1 VPRFRYIIKSGWT
14 FTITVG
20 KPVKRAI
27 SAIAIVALVAG
38 CSTPTSQR
46 YDSGDVGR
54 PIETTQGAVISSR
67 VVEISGDT
75 KNVGPIAGGAA
86 GAAATGLA
94 YGGRGSGWAAI
105 LGGLVGAGA
114 GYLIESSARSR
125 EGIEYIVRMNDGR
138 TVTLV
143 QNRQKEEQPIADGTP
158 VLVQISGRYTRV
170 IPDPSADRATAGTAG
185 AGGAGPAGAAGSSG
199 GWVDPDTVT
208 VAPDR
213 SAPPPPGAP
222 PQPPAQ

>member
-1 VPRFRYIIKSGWT
+1 M
-14 FTITVG
+14 
-20 KPVKRAI
+20 KRAI
-27 SAIAIVALVAG
+27 SAIAVAAFLAG
-38 CSTPTSQR
+38 CSAPTSQR

-54 PIETTQGAVISSR
+54 PIETTQGAVVSSR

-75 KNVGPIAGGAA
+75 RNVGPIAGGAA

-105 LGGLVGAGA
+105 LGGLIGAGA
-114 GYLIESSARSR
+114 GYVIESSARSR

-170 IPDPSADRATAGTAG
+170 IPDPTADHAAGGSAGATAGGGTVAG
-185 AGGAGPAGAAGSSG
+185 AGSGSGSGGSPGG
-199 GWVDPDTVT
+199 GWVDPDTVYVT
-208 VAPDR
+208 PDR
-213 SAPPPPGAP
+213 SAPPPPGTP
-222 PQPPAQ
+222 PRPPAQ

>member
-1 VPRFRYIIKSGWT
+1 M
-14 FTITVG
+14 
-20 KPVKRAI
+20 KRAI
-27 SAIAIVALVAG
+27 SAFAVIALLAG
-38 CSTPTSQR
+38 CSAPTSQR
-46 YDSGDVGR
+46 YDSTDVGR
-54 PIETTQGAVISSR
+54 PIETTQGAVVSSR

-170 IPDPSADRATAGTAG
+170 VPDPTADRAAGETA
-185 AGGAGPAGAAGSSG
+185 AGGGGGAPAMGSGSGG
-199 GWVDPDTVT
+199 GWVDPDTVSA
-208 VAPDR
+208 APES
-213 SAPPPPGAP
+213 SAPAASLPRRST
-222 PQPPAQ
+222 Q

>member
-1 VPRFRYIIKSGWT
+1 M
-14 FTITVG
+14 
-20 KPVKRAI
+20 KRAI
-27 SAIAIVALVAG
+27 SAIAVAALLAG
-38 CSTPTSQR
+38 CSAPTSQR

-54 PIETTQGAVISSR
+54 PIETTQGAVVSSR
-67 VVEISGDT
+67 VVEVSGDT
-75 KNVGPIAGGAA
+75 RNVGPIAGGAA

-105 LGGLVGAGA
+105 LGGLIGAGA
-114 GYLIESSARSR
+114 GYVIESSARSR

-170 IPDPSADRATAGTAG
+170 IPDPTADRGTAAG
-185 AGGAGPAGAAGSSG
+185 AGGAGTVAGAGSGSGTGRLGGGSGG
-199 GWVDPDTVT
+199 GWVDPDTVL

-213 SAPPPPGAP
+213 SAPPPPGVP
-222 PQPPAQ
+222 PRPPAQ

>member
-1 VPRFRYIIKSGWT
+1 M
-14 FTITVG
+14 
-20 KPVKRAI
+20 KRAI
-27 SAIAIVALVAG
+27 SAFAVIVLLAG
-38 CSTPTSQR
+38 CSAPTSQR

-54 PIETTQGAVISSR
+54 PIETTQGAVVSSR

-75 KNVGPIAGGAA
+75 RNVGPIAGGAA

-143 QNRQKEEQPIADGTP
+143 QNRQKEEQPIVDGTP

-170 IPDPSADRATAGTAG
+170 IPDPAADRAAAGTAAG
-185 AGGAGPAGAAGSSG
+185 AGGSGAVAGAGSGG
-199 GWVDPDTVT
+199 GWVDPDTVS
-208 VAPDR
+208 ASPD
-213 SAPPPPGAP
+213 SAPPGSPPRP
-222 PQPPAQ
+222 PTQ

>member
-1 VPRFRYIIKSGWT
+1 
-14 FTITVG
+14 
-20 KPVKRAI
+20 VKRAI
-27 SAIAIVALVAG
+27 SAFAVVALLAG
-38 CSTPTSQR
+38 CSAPTSQR

-54 PIETTQGAVISSR
+54 PIETTQGSVVSSR

-114 GYLIESSARSR
+114 GYLIESSARNR

-143 QNRQKEEQPIADGTP
+143 QNRQKAEQPLTDGTP

-170 IPDPSADRATAGTAG
+170 IPDPTTDRAAAGTAG
-185 AGGAGPAGAAGSSG
+185 GGGGAGGTGPVAASGSGG
-199 GWVDPDTVT
+199 GWVDPDTVPP
-208 VAPDR
+208 AGGGLG
-213 SAPPPPGAP
+213 APPPGAVP
-222 PQPPAQ
+222 RAPGQ

>member
-1 VPRFRYIIKSGWT
+1 MI
-14 FTITVG
+14 
-20 KPVKRAI
+20 RAI
-27 SAIAIVALVAG
+27 SAIAVVALLAG
-38 CSTPTSQR
+38 CSAPTSQR

-54 PIETTQGAVISSR
+54 PIETTQGAVVSSR

-75 KNVGPIAGGAA
+75 KNVGPIGGAAA

-170 IPDPSADRATAGTAG
+170 IPDPTADHAAGGTAG
-185 AGGAGPAGAAGSSG
+185 AVGAGATTGSGSGG
-199 GWVDPDTVT
+199 GWVDPDTV
-208 VAPDR
+208 
-213 SAPPPPGAP
+213 SAAEGSPPAPGAP
-222 PQPPAQ
+222 PRAPAQ

>member
-1 VPRFRYIIKSGWT
+1 M
-14 FTITVG
+14 
-20 KPVKRAI
+20 KRAI
-27 SAIAIVALVAG
+27 SAIALAALLAG
-38 CSTPTSQR
+38 CSAPTSQR

-54 PIETTQGAVISSR
+54 PIETTQGAVVSSR

-75 KNVGPIAGGAA
+75 KHVGPIAGGAA

-143 QNRQKEEQPIADGTP
+143 QNRQKEEQPLADGTP

-170 IPDPSADRATAGTAG
+170 IPDPTADSAAAAGTAG
-185 AGGAGPAGAAGSSG
+185 AGGGGTASGSGSGG
-199 GWVDPDTVT
+199 GWVDPDTVQ
-208 VAPDR
+208 AGPDR
-213 SAPPPPGAP
+213 TAPPSPGTLPRAP
-222 PQPPAQ
+222 TQ

>member
-1 VPRFRYIIKSGWT
+1 
-14 FTITVG
+14 
-20 KPVKRAI
+20 VKRAI
-27 SAIAIVALVAG
+27 SAIAVAALLAG
-38 CSTPTSQR
+38 CAAPTSQR

-54 PIETTQGAVISSR
+54 PIETTQGAVVSSR

-75 KNVGPIAGGAA
+75 RNVGPIAGGAT

-114 GYLIESSARSR
+114 GYLIESRARSR

-170 IPDPSADRATAGTAG
+170 IPDPTVDRATAGTPAAG
-185 AGGAGPAGAAGSSG
+185 AGGGTGAGSGG
-199 GWVDPDTVT
+199 GWVDPDTVSA
-208 VAPDR
+208 APGR
-213 SAPPPPGAP
+213 SAPPPPAAP
-222 PQPPAQ
+222 PRPGQ

>member
-1 VPRFRYIIKSGWT
+1 
-14 FTITVG
+14 
-20 KPVKRAI
+20 VKRALT
-27 SAIAIVALVAG
+27 ALAIVAVLAG
-38 CSTPTSQR
+38 CTTPTSSR

-54 PIETTQGAVISSR
+54 TIETTPGAVISSR
-67 VVEISGDT
+67 VVEISGDSRS
-75 KNVGPIAGGAA
+75 VGPLAGGAA

-94 YGGRGSGWAAI
+94 YGGRGSGFAAI

-143 QNRQKEEQPIADGTP
+143 QNRQKNEEPIADGTP

-170 IPDPSADRATAGTAG
+170 IPDPTADRGG
-185 AGGAGPAGAAGSSG
+185 GSVSGGGAGIGTGAGSSG
-199 GWVDPDTVT
+199 GWVDPDTVGGL
-208 VAPDR
+208 PG
-213 SAPPPPGAP
+213 PGAP
-222 PQPPAQ
+222 PPAPAPSATRQQ